1 MIEIFR
7 AELIEAEK
15 SRLDLFKWKLIISA
29 TLAGIGLGFMPEKQA
44 EAESIF
50 SSMHLVLCLIPLA
63 CNYVDLL
70 CVNLQIR
77 ILVIGKFF
85 KEIKQHDFE
94 GISLIKLYETF
105 CNENSDVFCLDDVA
119 QFWSTYFVSI
129 LVIAVG
135 LLHLSNDRNTFW
147 WLTGFGV
154 LGFIITFKIF
164 NTYRKLHAKIRHM
177 RLDDQSWATLTQ
189 TSISKYLKS

>member
-7 AELIEAEK
+7 SELIEAQK

-29 TLAGIGLGFMPEKQA
+29 ALAGIGLGFVPEKQVDPP
-44 EAESIF
+44 SIF
-50 SSMHLVLCLIPLA
+50 SSMHLVLCIIPLA

-85 KEIKQHDFE
+85 KEIKDEDIE
-94 GISLIKLYETF
+94 GISFIKTYETF
-105 CNENSDVFCLDDVA
+105 CGDNSYVFFLDDIA

-129 LVIAVG
+129 LIFAVG
-135 LLHLSNDRNTFW
+135 FYHLSLEFSTFLVLSGSGIIGIF
-147 WLTGFGV
+147 LT
-154 LGFIITFKIF
+154 FIIFK
-164 NTYRKLHAKIRHM
+164 TYRKLCAKINYMH
-177 RLDDQSWATLTQ
+177 LHDQTW
-189 TSISKYLKS
+189 TSIK